1 VPETSLQAFDP
12 LSEQLLAEAR
22 ARETRV
28 LSRAE
33 RITYWSSSAAFAV
46 AALGL
51 LLLAQGQALPETWV
65 VGLLVLSYAVASRLE
80 FEVGSAVAI
89 ATQLIVVEVVFV
101 LPPSQ
106 LPLWVAL
113 GGLLGQLPEY
123 ALRVVPLERM
133 LVVVGSSWFAFGP
146 ALVFTAFPADP
157 SLDART
163 LSILALAL
171 AAQFAIDLVSS
182 TAREWAALRVPPRQV
197 LSQLPLAFAIDLTL
211 APLGLLAAL
220 AAASDQ
226 KALLL
231 PLPLLF
237 MVGLS
242 TRERQRRL
250 DQALELSSAYRGTAF
265 LLGDV
270 VEADDEYTGAHSRDV
285 LELVLAV
292 CDELRVDARSRLDA
306 EFAALL
312 HDVGKITIPAEIL
325 SKPGPLS
332 PEERAIVNTHTVA
345 GQRLLQRVGGR
356 LAEVG
361 RIVRSCH
368 EHWDGKGYP
377 DGLAGREIP
386 LVARIVGCCDAFSAM
401 TTDRS
406 YRRARPAAAALEEL
420 EACAGSQFDPDVVR
434 VLAGLIRSGR
444 TGLERPPQLVA
455 VTAPADTPG
464 DGRDWDRT
472 SDLPRVK
479 RALSR

>member
-1 VPETSLQAFDP
+1 MPEASPQAFDP
-12 LSEQLLAEAR
+12 LSERLLAEAR
-22 ARETRV
+22 ERETRV

-33 RITYWSSSAAFAV
+33 RITYWSSSAAFV
-46 AALGL
+46 AAALAL
-51 LLLAQGQALPETWV
+51 LLVAPAEGLPETWV

-80 FEVGSAVAI
+80 FEVGSTIAI
-89 ATQLIVVEVVFV
+89 ATQLIVVEMVFV

-106 LPLWVAL
+106 LPIWIAV

-123 ALRVVPLERM
+123 ALRVVPVERM

-146 ALVFTAFPADP
+146 ALVFTVFPADA
-157 SLDART
+157 SLNGRT
-163 LSILALAL
+163 VSILALAL
-171 AAQFAIDLVSS
+171 AAQFGIDIVSS
-182 TAREWAALRVPPRQV
+182 TLRERAALRVPPRQV
-197 LSQLPLAFAIDLTL
+197 LSQFPLAFAIDLTL

-220 AAASDQ
+220 AALHDQ
-226 KALLL
+226 LALLL

-250 DQALELSSAYRGTAF
+250 DQALELSGAYRGTAF

-270 VEADDEYTGAHSRDV
+270 VEAEDAYTGAHSRDV
-285 LELVLAV
+285 LQLVLAV
-292 CDELRVDARSRLDA
+292 CDELEVDARSRLDA

-312 HDVGKITIPAEIL
+312 HDVGKLSIPAEIL
-325 SKPGPLS
+325 NKPGPLS
-332 PEERAIVNTHTVA
+332 PEERAIVNTHTIA

-368 EHWDGKGYP
+368 EHWDGNGYP
-377 DGLAGREIP
+377 DRLAGREIP

-406 YRRARPAAAALEEL
+406 YRRALSIRAALEEL

-434 VLAGLIRSGR
+434 VLTELIRSGSV
-444 TGLERPPQLVA
+444 GLERQPQLVA
-455 VTAPADTPG
+455 IPA
-464 DGRDWDRT
+464 
-472 SDLPRVK
+472 S
-479 RALSR
+479 A

>member
-1 VPETSLQAFDP
+1 MPEAQAFDP

-33 RITYWSSSAAFAV
+33 RITYWSSSAAFV
-46 AALGL
+46 AAALAL
-51 LLLAQGQALPETWV
+51 LLVAHGEPLPKTWM

-80 FEVGSAVAI
+80 FEVGSTLAV
-89 ATQLIVVEVVFV
+89 ATQLVLVEMVFV

-106 LPLWVAL
+106 LPLWVAA

-123 ALRVVPLERM
+123 ALGVVPVERM

-146 ALVFTAFPADP
+146 ALVFTLFPADA
-157 SLDART
+157 SLDGRT
-163 LSILALAL
+163 LSLLALAL
-171 AAQFAIDLVSS
+171 AAQFAIDLLSS
-182 TAREWAALRVPPRQV
+182 TVREWTALRVPPRQL
-197 LSQLPLAFAIDLTL
+197 LSQLPLVFAIDLTL

-220 AAASDQ
+220 AARYDE

-237 MVGLS
+237 MVALS

-250 DQALELSSAYRGTAF
+250 DQALELSGAYRGTAF

-270 VEADDEYTGAHSRDV
+270 VEADDKYTGAHSRDV
-285 LELVLAV
+285 LQLVLAV
-292 CDELRVDARSRLDA
+292 CDELGVDSRARLDA

-312 HDVGKITIPAEIL
+312 HDVGKIQVPAEIL
-325 SKPGPLS
+325 NKPGPLS
-332 PEERAIVNTHTVA
+332 PQERAIVNTHTIT

-368 EHWDGKGYP
+368 EHWDGTGYP

-386 LVARIVGCCDAFSAM
+386 LVARIVSCCDAFSAM

-406 YRRARPAAAALEEL
+406 YRRALSIAAALEEL
-420 EACAGSQFDPDVVR
+420 DACAGSQFDPDVAR
-434 VLAGLIRSGR
+434 VLIELIQSGR
-444 TGLERPPQLVA
+444 AGPERPPRLVA
-455 VTAPADTPG
+455 LAA
-464 DGRDWDRT
+464 
-472 SDLPRVK
+472 
-479 RALSR
+479 RA

>member
-1 VPETSLQAFDP
+1 VREASPQAFDP

-22 ARETRV
+22 ERETRV

-33 RITYWSSSAAFAV
+33 RITYWSSSAAFVAAAV
-46 AALGL
+46 AL
-51 LLLAQGQALPETWV
+51 LLLAPSVPLPETWV

-80 FEVGSAVAI
+80 FEVGSTLAI
-89 ATQLIVVEVVFV
+89 ATQLILVEMVFV

-106 LPLWVAL
+106 LPLWVAA

-123 ALRVVPLERM
+123 LLRVVPVERM

-146 ALVFTAFPADP
+146 ALVFTFFPADA
-157 SLDART
+157 SLDGRT
-163 LSILALAL
+163 VSILALAL
-171 AAQFAIDLVSS
+171 AAQFGIDLVSS
-182 TAREWAALRVPPRQV
+182 TLREWAALRVPPRQV
-197 LSQLPLAFAIDLTL
+197 LSQLPLVFAIDLTL

-220 AAASDQ
+220 AARFDDM
-226 KALLL
+226 ALLL

-285 LELVLAV
+285 LQLVLAV
-292 CDELRVDARSRLDA
+292 CDELEVDARSRLDA
-306 EFAALL
+306 EFAAML
-312 HDVGKITIPAEIL
+312 HDVGKLSIPTEIL
-325 SKPGPLS
+325 NKPGPLS
-332 PEERAIVNTHTVA
+332 PEERAIVNTHTIR

-368 EHWDGKGYP
+368 EHWDGSGYP

-386 LVARIVGCCDAFSAM
+386 LVARIVSCCDAFSAM

-406 YRRARPAAAALEEL
+406 YRRARSVAAALDEL
-420 EACAGSQFDPDVVR
+420 EACAGSQFDPQVVR
-434 VLAGLIRSGR
+434 VLTDVIRSGR
-444 TGLERPPQLVA
+444 AGLERPPQLVA
-455 VTAPADTPG
+455 LAA
-464 DGRDWDRT
+464 
-472 SDLPRVK
+472 
-479 RALSR
+479 RA

>member
-1 VPETSLQAFDP
+1 MPEPNTHAFDP

-22 ARETRV
+22 ERETRG

-33 RITYWSSSAAFAV
+33 RITYWSSSAAFVACAV
-46 AALGL
+46 A
-51 LLLAQGQALPETWV
+51 LAVLASGGSLPETWV
-65 VGLLVLSYAVASRLE
+65 VGLLVLSYALASRLE
-80 FEVGSAVAI
+80 FEVGSALAI
-89 ATQLIVVEVVFV
+89 ATQLILVEMVFV
-101 LPPSQ
+101 LPPEQ

-123 ALRVVPLERM
+123 VLRVVPLERM

-146 ALVFTAFPADP
+146 ALVFTFLPADA
-157 SLDART
+157 SLDRRT
-163 LSILALAL
+163 LSILAVAL
-171 AAQFAIDLVSS
+171 AAQFAIDIVSS
-182 TAREWAALRVPPRQV
+182 TAREWTALRIPPRQV
-197 LSQLPLAFAIDLTL
+197 LSQLPLVFAIDLAL

-220 AAASDQ
+220 AATYDA

-285 LELVLAV
+285 LQLVLAL
-292 CDELRVDARSRLDA
+292 CDELGVDARSRLDA
-306 EFAALL
+306 EFTALL
-312 HDVGKITIPAEIL
+312 HDVGKISIPAEIL
-325 SKPGPLS
+325 NKPGPLN
-332 PEERAIVNTHTVA
+332 PEERAIVKTHTIA

-356 LAEVG
+356 LAEIG

-368 EHWDGKGYP
+368 EHWDGHGYP

-406 YRRARPAAAALEEL
+406 YRRARSVAAALEEL
-420 EACAGSQFDPDVVR
+420 EACAGRQFDPVVVH
-434 VLAGLIRSGR
+434 VLTKLVRSGR
-444 TGLERPPQLVA
+444 AGMERPAQLVA
-455 VTAPADTPG
+455 LSG
-464 DGRDWDRT
+464 G
-472 SDLPRVK
+472 
-479 RALSR
+479 ALASR